1 MSHRDEQ
8 FASFVKKELAVF
20 LDRTVS
26 REKGVFFSVTQIA
39 INQSG
44 KRAEVF
50 ISIFP
55 KQFAVETMKALK
67 LHEGEAR
74 MYLADK
80 LKRRQIPFIVF
91 ILDESQEAKIRLEK
105 LLENPENK

>member
-1 MSHRDEQ
+1 M
-8 FASFVKKELAVF
+8 KKELGVF
-20 LDRTVS
+20 LDRTVPH
-26 REKGVFFSVTQIA
+26 ETGVFFSVTQVA

-44 KRAEVF
+44 KRAEIF

-55 KQFAVETMKALK
+55 KQFAAETMKALK

-80 LKRRQIPFIVF
+80 LKRRQIPFIIFV
-91 ILDESQEAKIRLEK
+91 LDESQEAKIRLEK
-105 LLENPENK
+105 LLENPENR